1 MTDPVTPYVTLSDG
15 THMPAVGLGTFGSDK
30 YGPEEIA
37 EAVYG
42 AVKAGY
48 RLIDCAEVYGNEDKI
63 GEALGRL
70 FREGAVRREE
80 LFVVSKVW
88 NDHHGCVGEACEN
101 SLAALGLDYLDAY
114 YIHWPFPNYH
124 APGCD
129 GESRNPDSKPFSADE
144 FLSTYRQC
152 ETMYDEGK
160 IRAIGVSNMTVSKLE
175 AVFPSLRV
183 RPTLIEMEL
192 HPAFRQKDL
201 RAWCADHGLQ
211 PVGFCPLGSP
221 SRPERDKTSEDI
233 AAMEMPVV
241 KEIAARHGI
250 HPAAVCLK
258 WSRQSGAVPIPF
270 SVKPAQYRMNLAC
283 LTEDPLT
290 DEELAA
296 IDASDADCRL
306 IKGQVFLWE
315 GADDWH
321 ELWT

>member
-1 MTDPVTPYVTLSDG
+1 MTELKTPYVTLSDG
-15 THMPAVGLGTFGSDK
+15 SNMPAVGLGTFGSDK

-37 EAVYG
+37 ESVYG
-42 AVKAGY
+42 AVKVGY
-48 RLIDCAEVYGNEDKI
+48 RLIDCAEVYGNEREI
-63 GEALGRL
+63 GQSVRRL
-70 FREGAVRREE
+70 LREGAVKRND
-80 LFVVSKVW
+80 LFIASKVW
-88 NDHHGCVGEACEN
+88 NDHHRSVKEACEN
-101 SLAALGLDYLDAY
+101 SLAALGIDFLDAY

-129 GESRNPDSKPFSADE
+129 GDARNPDSRPFSAEE
-144 FLSTYRQC
+144 FIDTYRRC
-152 ETMYDEGK
+152 ETLCEEGK
-160 IRAIGVSNMTVSKLE
+160 IRVIGVSNMTVSKLE
-175 AVFPSLRV
+175 AVWPSLRIK
-183 RPTLIEMEL
+183 PLLIEMEL
-192 HPAFRQKDL
+192 HPAFRQKEL
-201 RAWCADHGLQ
+201 RGWCAEHGLQ

-233 AAMEMPVV
+233 AAMEMPVI
-241 KEIAARHGI
+241 KEIAERHGI

-290 DEELAA
+290 DDEIAA

-315 GADDWH
+315 GADDWR